1 MKGVPIDKME
11 NTKER
16 NKEIYSK
23 RKNGTS
29 VAMLS
34 MEYSL
39 SDSRIRAICKRQDE
53 KLKNEED
60 LLYMAIRLFTT
71 DVGFARK
78 VRNVLKRN
86 GIHTVEDVK
95 TLTDEKLRKMRY
107 CGPKMVD
114 LLNNFRSMAG
124 GKSNE

>member
-1 MKGVPIDKME
+1 ME

-16 NKEIYSK
+16 NEEIYSK

-34 MEYSL
+34 KEYSL

-60 LLYMAIRLFTT
+60 LLYIAIRLFTT

-78 VRNVLKRN
+78 IRNVLKRN
-86 GIHTVEDVK
+86 RINTVEDVK
-95 TLTDEKLRKMRY
+95 TLTDERLQKMRH
-107 CGPKMVD
+107 CGPKMIE
-114 LLNNFRSMAG
+114 LLENFRAMAG
-124 GKSNE
+124 GKVKE